1 MKPSA
6 VILLFPHILFCHALY
21 APLREYAGQSFFSGW
36 DFLGNYD
43 NTTYGNV
50 TFVDQATGSANKL
63 TYINDAGNAILKVDN
78 STDINGTRPVYRDS
92 VKLLSQD
99 LYPLGSLITIDM
111 IHMPYG
117 CSVWPAFWTFGGT
130 DAEWPMFG
138 EIDIVEGINLQ
149 TDNRMSLHHNDSS
162 CVQPANPAQTGQTF
176 NSNCS
181 NGGGGVGCTIS
192 ETKPNSYGEG
202 FAQNGGGAFALQ
214 FDVSGAFIWFWPREN
229 IPKSLT
235 SATSTSNMDTTDWSL
250 PSASF
255 PSSGCNLQKLF
266 SPQKLILE
274 TTLCGD
280 WAGVPNI
287 FNTQCP
293 GNCVRR
299 VQDYV
304 AGPGSPTYDN
314 AYFEISY
321 LRTYSAIAGNGTSSG
336 NGAVQTA
343 AGTTAGVVTST
354 SGGATVSATSS
365 TSSAERSYS
374 AIPWISAGYFLLG
387 LVLSGL

>member
-1 MKPSA
+1 MKTSTL
-6 VILLFPHILFCHALY
+6 VLLFSRTLFCHALY
-21 APLREYAGQSFFSGW
+21 APLREYAGQSFFNGW

-63 TYINDAGNAILKVDN
+63 AFVNDAGNAILKVDN
-78 STDINGTRPVYRDS
+78 STDITSTQLVYRD
-92 VKLLSQD
+92 
-99 LYPLGSLITIDM
+99 
-111 IHMPYG
+111 
-117 CSVWPAFWTFGGT
+117 SVWPAFWTFGGT

-149 TDNRMSLHHNDSS
+149 TNNRMSLHHNDSS
-162 CVQPANPAQTGQTF
+162 CVQPANPGQSGQTF

-181 NGGGGVGCTIS
+181 SGGGGVGCTIS
-192 ETKPNSYGEG
+192 ETKPNSYGES

-214 FDVSGAFIWFWPREN
+214 FDVSGAYIWFWPRQN

-235 SATSTSNMDTTDWSL
+235 SATSTSNMDTTDWGL
-250 PSASF
+250 PSAAF

-266 SPQKLILE
+266 SPQRLILE

-280 WAGVPNI
+280 WAGVPSI

-293 GNCVRR
+293 GNCV
-299 VQDYV
+299 QDYV
-304 AGPGSPTYDN
+304 RGPGSPRYDS

-321 LRTYSAIAGNGTSSG
+321 LRTYTAIAGNATASSSG
-336 NGAVQTA
+336 AVETA
-343 AGTTAGVVTST
+343 AVTTTRVVTST
-354 SGGATVSATSS
+354 SGGATVSSGAASASTTSS
-365 TSSAERSYS
+365 TSSAGRSYS
-374 AIPWISAGYFLLG
+374 AISWISAGYFLLG
-387 LVLSGL
+387 LVSLGL